1 MRLASQPPRRFTARD
16 LARTP
21 AYPAL
26 ATACAI
32 AATTACQT
40 QTHPTAPTTPATT
53 AAAQVPRAPT
63 TAWVVAQ
70 TSRFPVD
77 DKPVDLSAGYGCGGD
92 CPSPFEMAA
101 EDKDRA
107 QVQARVDFCVD
118 RAERRAP
125 VAPIDFAVRGKIDRN
140 GGASNVETTSEEAPL
155 DRELRECVLDLVRTA
170 RFTPPEKA
178 RKERSLWASVHTH
191 KKATP

>member
-1 MRLASQPPRRFTARD
+1 MRLASQPPRRFTD
-16 LARTP
+16 LRSP
-21 AYPAL
+21 GYPAL
-26 ATACAI
+26 VTACAL

-40 QTHPTAPTTPATT
+40 QTHATAPTTPA
-53 AAAQVPRAPT
+53 AAAPTQVASAPTSPLWVLPRA
-63 TAWVVAQ
+63 
-70 TSRFPVD
+70 SRFPVD

-101 EDKDRA
+101 EEKDRA

-118 RAERRAP
+118 RAERKAP
-125 VAPIDFAVRGKIDRN
+125 VAPVDFVVRGKIDRN
-140 GGASNVETTSEEAPL
+140 GESSNVETTSEEAPL
-155 DRELRECVLDLVRTA
+155 DSDLRACVLDLVRTA

-178 RKERSLWASVHTH
+178 RKERSLWTSVHTH

>member
-1 MRLASQPPRRFTARD
+1 MRLGSQPPRRFTHRD
-16 LARTP
+16 LARAP
-21 AYPAL
+21 GYPAL
-26 ATACAI
+26 VTACAL

-40 QTHPTAPTTPATT
+40 QAHPAAPTTPAV
-53 AAAQVPRAPT
+53 AAATAVAPAPT
-63 TAWVVAQ
+63 TAWVLPH

-101 EDKDRA
+101 EEKDRA
-107 QVQARVDFCVD
+107 QVQARVDYCVD

-125 VAPIDFAVRGKIDRN
+125 VQPLDFAVRGKIDRN
-140 GGASNVETTSEEAPL
+140 GESSNVETTSEEAPL
-155 DRELRECVLDLVRTA
+155 DPELRACVLDLVRTA

-178 RKERSLWASVHTH
+178 RKERSLWTSVHTH